1 VNAFYDSVDSEILR
15 SYERPIKFL
24 RSTYQTHRW
33 IMVPMQEIAGWAEDL
48 EGLHARLAPHFAR
61 TEPRQRVRAYVDGLL
76 GGAERRNG
84 WHLAEAA
91 GESTPYGMQRL
102 GASASWDA
110 DRVRDDLRQYVVE
123 SLGSAGAVL
132 VLDET
137 GFLKKG
143 TKSAGVAR
151 QYSGTAG
158 RIENCQIGVFLAH
171 AAPEGVALID
181 RALYLPK
188 AWADDR
194 PRCREAGVSDAV
206 AFATKPALARHML
219 ERAFEAQVPHAW
231 VVADEVYGQDRRLRL
246 WLEQIEQPFV
256 LAVSAQEKPWS
267 WGAKGPQQVRVDRL
281 ADAWPED
288 AWHRLSA
295 GRGTKGERLYDWAEI
310 PLWRWQTP
318 DGIHRL
324 LVRRSLEDPTERP
337 YYVVF
342 APHGATFEELVRVA
356 GRRWTIEIAF
366 EAAKQEVGLDQY
378 EVRKWGAWYRFI
390 TLALFAHAFL
400 AIQRARA
407 ERGGATVS
415 RPS

>member
-1 VNAFYDSVDSEILR
+1 
-15 SYERPIKFL
+15 
-24 RSTYQTHRW
+24 
-33 IMVPMQEIAGWAEDL
+33 MVPMQEMAGWAEGL
-48 EGLHARLAPHFAR
+48 ERLYARLAPHFAR
-61 TEPRQRVRAYVDGLL
+61 TEPRQRVRAYVEGIL

-91 GESTPYGMQRL
+91 GEATPYGMQRL
-102 GASASWDA
+102 VASAAWDA
-110 DRVRDDLRQYVVE
+110 DQVRDDLRGYVVE
-123 SLGSAGAVL
+123 SLGDPDAVL

-158 RIENCQIGVFLAH
+158 RIENCQIGVFLAY
-171 AAPEGVALID
+171 AAPEGVSLID
-181 RALYLPK
+181 RELYLPK
-188 AWADDR
+188 GWTEDR
-194 PRCREAGVSDAV
+194 ERCREAGIPDEV
-206 AFATKPALARHML
+206 AFATKPALARRML
-219 ERAFEAQVPHAW
+219 ERAFEAEVPHAW

-256 LAVSAQEKPWS
+256 LAVTAQEKPWS
-267 WGAKGPQQVRVDRL
+267 WGEKGPQQVRVDRL
-281 ADAWPED
+281 AAALPEEV
-288 AWHRLSA
+288 WQRLSA
-295 GRGTKGERLYDWAEI
+295 GRGSKGERLYEWAEI

-318 DGIHRL
+318 AGIHRL
-324 LVRRSLEDPTERP
+324 LVRRSLEDPTDRA
-337 YYVVF
+337 YYIVF

-356 GRRWTIEIAF
+356 GRRWMIEIAF

-400 AIQRARA
+400 AVQRATA
-407 ERGGATVS
+407 EKGGATAS
-415 RPS
+415 RPN

>member
-1 VNAFYDSVDSEILR
+1 
-15 SYERPIKFL
+15 
-24 RSTYQTHRW
+24 
-33 IMVPMQEIAGWAEDL
+33 MVPQQEMADWAEEL

-61 TEPRQRVRAYVDGLL
+61 TEPRQRVRAYVEGIL

-102 GASASWDA
+102 VASASWDA
-110 DRVRDDLRQYVVE
+110 DQVRDDLQAYVME
-123 SLGSAGAVL
+123 SLGNPEAVL

-158 RIENCQIGVFLAH
+158 RIENCQIGVFLAY
-171 AAPEGVALID
+171 AAPDGVALID
-181 RALYLPK
+181 RELYLPK
-188 AWADDR
+188 VWTQD
-194 PRCREAGVSDAV
+194 PVRCREAGIPDAV
-206 AFATKPALARHML
+206 EFATKPELARRML
-219 ERAFEAQVPHAW
+219 ERAFAAEVPHAW

-246 WLEQIEQPFV
+246 WLEETQQPFV

-267 WGAKGPQQVRVDRL
+267 WSAQGPRPIRVDAL
-281 ADAWPED
+281 ANAVPAEAWQ
-288 AWHRLSA
+288 RLSA
-295 GRGTKGERLYDWAEI
+295 GRGSKGERLYDWAEI

-318 DGIHRL
+318 EGTHRL
-324 LVRRSLEDPTERP
+324 LVRRSLEDSTDRA
-337 YYVVF
+337 YYIVF
-342 APHGATFEELVRVA
+342 APQGATLKELVRVA
-356 GRRWTIEIAF
+356 GRRWAIEIAF

-400 AIQRARA
+400 SVQRARA
-407 ERGGATVS
+407 EKGGARAS
-415 RPS
+415 PPS